1 MGEDAM
7 NLPRATTGSAGADT
21 RPLVLVVEPNPFMA
35 EMVRAILRSFEVRF
49 VLPAE
54 LVEAAT
60 TFRPALIISEIL
72 LRGQDGLQLCRE
84 LKSRPTTRST
94 PVLIFSIL
102 DAAEEAADAGAD
114 SFLLKPAERHVLAGE
129 VRRLTGRPRRTP
141 RTGSFGGVCR

>member
-84 LKSRPTTRST
+84 LKSRPATRST

-129 VRRLTGRPRRTP
+129 VRRLIGRPRKTP
-141 RTGSFGGVCR
+141 RGGSFGGVWR